1 MPHAVDQTEE
11 NDDILIA
18 QLLNADPT
26 ENRFEG
32 LLSERIDSGPKADDA
47 IDYEDI
53 SDNDLA
59 DEEEPSRENGAHDD
73 AAGADDDLMEGLFD
87 DAPQAQDADAENDG
101 FDDLFGDAPS
111 SPQPEHDQ
119 DMNDGQADIVP
130 AGGAVS
136 GSAPKHLESPP
147 STQIPKVESPE
158 SMRELA
164 SFEEIMEEDVM
175 EDEDEDPEIREQREL
190 FAQAQSR
197 LRNGQAV
204 SDLPP
209 APQTDADVFQ
219 AIWHNYEPGAILRF
233 GEILPHR
240 RAYYVPKTPL
250 KPPKA
255 IAPSK
260 VSLEL
265 QQDHEKTF
273 KLPPTAAPA
282 RNARQAEVD
291 QKGVITVTEADTG
304 EKSDDEDDIRLDD
317 FDENEKIGGVTWQD
331 LQMLCEDWDVRTPD
345 SLSDAGDVQERDNAD
360 DMSLIGDWDHDERV
374 RPTKR
379 RRTDGISGSLPIF
392 QDSFPNLEEPETA
405 TAKLARKVAIN
416 LNDPELLIDIQQ
428 PDSTRKK
435 FRTHDFRR
443 DVSGSLTKSLFQKF
457 NISNDESY
465 DILKH
470 NNREKVRNITNL
482 NSLEHSLPAVK
493 LQYPFYKLT
502 LGPRETRSFH
512 RPSFTVSHPGHV
524 IRFDKPK
531 FKKRKQ
537 FKGQDPKTVYA
548 SSEDLSMA
556 DNSNVLLLEY
566 SEEYP
571 TVLSNFGMCN
581 RLINYYRR
589 KDKDDTY
596 RPRLDIGEP
605 VVLTPNDQS
614 PFAIF
619 GEVRQGETVP
629 TLHNGMF
636 RAPVF
641 QHETRP
647 TDFLVV
653 RSHTGTHGTKWYLRN
668 VENLFV
674 VGQQFPSQ
682 QVPGIHSRKV
692 TDISKR
698 RLKMLSY
705 RIFTKSLDQKKNPN
719 VKLSNSYIQKHLPGS
734 DIAQNRGKMR
744 EFMQYDKES
753 SSWKPMPGETVP
765 DENQM
770 RGWISPEDLCLVDAM
785 QVGVRQLQ
793 DAGFAA
799 DDANPEDD
807 ETNEAQQ
814 LAPWNTT
821 RNFLEASS
829 RRAMLELHGVG
840 DPTGRGEGISMI
852 KTSMKGGFKP
862 QGESA
867 KDKMDAKALKELG
880 GHSYNVRK
888 QEQDYNAAIEKIW
901 EAQKASLSSTIEHS
915 DFEDPDDAEAETVEQ
930 DTSFSRGRT
939 PQSQYGTPAAFNR
952 RDDETTSQFTS
963 LSTASQSKNK
973 VLRIVR
979 RVPNKYGKIE
989 EQEEIIR
996 DPNVAKAYVK
1006 FKKQQEINA
1015 MKLEQ
1020 LKPTGDEEVDA
1031 RQRKRL
1037 MDELS
1042 RLERNKERRQVRE
1055 KQKANMRNGGDGDSK
1070 GTTRKCANCNRAGHI
1085 KTNKKMCPMLN
1096 GIASTVEELEKLEKI
1111 SPGCTQPP
1119 FNKQKIAT
1127 AQQAQQASATQ
1138 APTPQQTFPD
1148 LYTPA
1153 SIDGQGPI

>member
-1 MPHAVDQTEE
+1 MPHAVDETAE
-11 NDDILIA
+11 NDDRTIA
-18 QLLNADPT
+18 LLLNNTDPT
-26 ENRFEG
+26 NNPLEG
-32 LLSERIDSGPKADDA
+32 ILDGPIGGEPKAADA
-47 IDYEDI
+47 VDYEDI
-53 SDNDLA
+53 GDDELA
-59 DEEEPSRENGAHDD
+59 DEEELGEEIGVGGDVVDGDD
-73 AAGADDDLMEGLFD
+73 SFMEGLLG
-87 DAPQAQDADAENDG
+87 DAMIQDAGAENDE
-101 FDDLFGDAPS
+101 FDDLFGDAAAS
-111 SPQPEHDQ
+111 SPLAEHDQ
-119 DMNDGQADIVP
+119 DMMDTQPDAVADMGAVP
-130 AGGAVS
+130 AGVPGLVD
-136 GSAPKHLESPP
+136 SPS
-147 STQIPKVESPE
+147 STQVPKVESPE
-158 SMRELA
+158 SIRELA
-164 SFEEIMEEDVM
+164 SFEEAPAVGTMEE
-175 EDEDEDPEIREQREL
+175 EDEDPEIREQREL

-197 LRNGQAV
+197 LRNGPVV

-209 APQTDADVFQ
+209 APQTDDDVFQ

-233 GEILPHR
+233 GELLPHR

-250 KPPKA
+250 KPPKP
-255 IAPSK
+255 IFPSK
-260 VSLEL
+260 ANLEL
-265 QQDHEKTF
+265 AQDQEKAF

-282 RNARQAEVD
+282 RSGRQNEVD
-291 QKGVITVTEADTG
+291 QKGIVAITEADTG
-304 EKSDDEDDIRLDD
+304 EKSDDDDDVRLDD
-317 FDENEKIGGVTWQD
+317 LEEDEKIGGVTWQD
-331 LQMLCEDWDVRTPD
+331 LQMLCEDWDIHTPD
-345 SLSDAGDVQERDNAD
+345 SLSDTGEIWSFSMGDGN
-360 DMSLIGDWDHDERV
+360 SFNGDWNSDERA

-379 RRTDGISGSLPIF
+379 RRTIGPNSSLPIF
-392 QDSFPNLEEPETA
+392 QDNFPNLEEPEAA

-416 LNDPELLIDIQQ
+416 LNDPELLIDVQQ
-428 PDSTRKK
+428 PESNRKRS
-435 FRTHDFRR
+435 RTQDFRR

-502 LGPRETRSFH
+502 LNPRETRSFH
-512 RPSFTVSHPGHV
+512 RPAFSVNPGHV

-537 FKGQDPKTVYA
+537 FKGQDPKAVYA

-556 DNSNVLLLEY
+556 DNSNLLLLEY

-589 KDKDDTY
+589 KDKDDTT
-596 RPRLDIGEP
+596 RPKLDIGEP

-641 QHETRP
+641 QHGTRP
-647 TDFLVV
+647 TDFLVI

-705 RIFTKSLDQKKNPN
+705 RIYTKSLDPKRNPN

-765 DENQM
+765 DENLM

-901 EAQKASLSSTIEHS
+901 EAQKASLSSTVEHS
-915 DFEDPDDAEAETVEQ
+915 DFEDPDDAEADPIEQ

-939 PQSQYGTPAAFNR
+939 PQSQYGTPAAFR
-952 RDDETTSQFTS
+952 RDDETTSQYTS
-963 LSTASQSKNK
+963 ISNASQSKNK

-979 RVPNKYGKIE
+979 RVQNKYGKME
-989 EQEEIIR
+989 EQEEIIS

-1006 FKKQQEINA
+1006 IKKQQEINA

-1055 KQKANMRNGGDGDSK
+1055 KQKANLKNGGDGDSK

-1085 KTNKKMCPMLN
+1085 KTNKKMCPILN
-1096 GIASTVEELEKLEKI
+1096 GIASTVEELEKLEKV

-1119 FNKQKIAT
+1119 FNKAKIQA
-1127 AQQAQQASATQ
+1127 AQQASAT
-1138 APTPQQTFPD
+1138 ATPQQTFPD

-1153 SIDGQGPI
+1153 SADGQGTG

>member
-1 MPHAVDQTEE
+1 MPHAVDQAEE
-11 NDDILIA
+11 NDDLLIA
-18 QLLNADPT
+18 ELLSADPR

-32 LLSERIDSGPKADDA
+32 LLTEPLGGDPKADDA
-47 IDYEDI
+47 VDYEDI

-59 DEEEPSRENGAHDD
+59 EDEEPSGQNGLHGE
-73 AAGADDDLMEGLFD
+73 AGGPDDDFMEGLFD
-87 DAPQAQDADAENDG
+87 DAPQTQDADAENDG

-111 SPQPEHDQ
+111 SPHAEQSQ
-119 DMNDGQADIVP
+119 DMNGGQA
-130 AGGAVS
+130 GAVADGAFPGAAS
-136 GSAPKHLESPP
+136 KHPESPP

-158 SMRELA
+158 SIRELA
-164 SFEEIMEEDVM
+164 SFEEVLEDHPMEE
-175 EDEDEDPEIREQREL
+175 EDEDPEIREQREL

-197 LRNGQAV
+197 LRNGPV
-204 SDLPP
+204 ISDLPP
-209 APQTDADVFQ
+209 APQTDDDVFQ
-219 AIWHNYEPGAILRF
+219 AIWHNYEPGTILRF
-233 GEILPHR
+233 GEVLPHR

-250 KPPKA
+250 KPPKS
-255 IAPSK
+255 INPTK

-265 QQDHEKTF
+265 QQDHEKSF

-282 RNARQAEVD
+282 RNTRQVEVD
-291 QKGVITVTEADTG
+291 QKGIITITEADTG
-304 EKSDDEDDIRLDD
+304 EKSDDDDDVRLDD
-317 FDENEKIGGVTWQD
+317 FEDNEQIGGVTWQD
-331 LQMLCEDWDVRTPD
+331 LQMLCDDWDVRTPD
-345 SLSDAGDVQERDNAD
+345 SLSDAGAAHDLGTGD
-360 DMSLIGDWDHDERV
+360 DRSFLGDWDHEEKA

-379 RRTDGISGSLPIF
+379 RRITDSESILPTF
-392 QDSFPNLEEPETA
+392 QDSFPNLEEPEAA

-428 PDSTRKK
+428 PDSSRKK
-435 FRTHDFRR
+435 PRAQDFRR

-493 LQYPFYKLT
+493 LQYPFYKLS
-502 LGPRETRSFH
+502 LNPRETRSFH
-512 RPSFTVSHPGHV
+512 RPAFAARPGEV
-524 IRFDKPK
+524 IRFDRPK
-531 FKKRKQ
+531 TKKRKQ

-548 SSEDLSMA
+548 TSEDLSMA
-556 DNSNVLLLEY
+556 DNSNLLLLEY

-589 KDKDDTY
+589 KDKEDTY
-596 RPRLDIGEP
+596 RPKLEIGEP

-641 QHETRP
+641 QHDSRP

-653 RSHTGTHGTKWYLRN
+653 RSQTGTHGTKWYLRN
-668 VENLFV
+668 TENLFV

-705 RIFTKSLDQKKNPN
+705 RIYTKSLDQKKHQNL
-719 VKLSNSYIQKHLPGS
+719 KLSNSYIQRHLPGS

-770 RGWISPEDLCLVDAM
+770 RGWILPEDLCLVDAM

-901 EAQKASLSSTIEHS
+901 EAQKASLSSTAEHS

-952 RDDETTSQFTS
+952 RDDETMSQFTS

-979 RVPNKYGKIE
+979 KVPNKYGKLE

-1020 LKPTGDEEVDA
+1020 LKPTGDEDVDA

-1037 MDELS
+1037 LDELS

-1055 KQKANMRNGGDGDSK
+1055 KQKANMKNGGDGDSK

-1096 GIASTVEELEKLEKI
+1096 GIASTVEELDKLEKA

-1119 FNKQKIAT
+1119 FNKAKIAA
-1127 AQQAQQASATQ
+1127 AQQAQQASAITTQ
-1138 APTPQQTFPD
+1138 APMPQQTFSD
-1148 LYTPA
+1148 FTSSFA
-1153 SIDGQGPI
+1153 DGQGTG

>member
-1 MPHAVDQTEE
+1 MPHAVDKTEE
-11 NDDILIA
+11 NDDLLIA
-18 QLLNADPT
+18 QLLSADPR
-26 ENRFEG
+26 ENGFEG
-32 LLSERIDSGPKADDA
+32 LLSERIDNEPKADDA
-47 IDYEDI
+47 VDYEDI
-53 SDNDLA
+53 SDDDLA
-59 DEEEPSRENGAHDD
+59 EEETNREDGLNGDT
-73 AAGADDDLMEGLFD
+73 AGADDTFMEGLFD
-87 DAPQAQDADAENDG
+87 DAPQTQDAEAENDE

-111 SPQPEHDQ
+111 SPQAEQSQ
-119 DMNDGQADIVP
+119 DMNGGQA
-130 AGGAVS
+130 GAVTD
-136 GSAPKHLESPP
+136 SAAALGVESKHPESPP
-147 STQIPKVESPE
+147 STQVPKVESPE
-158 SMRELA
+158 SARELA
-164 SFEEIMEEDVM
+164 SFEDVLEQEIVEE
-175 EDEDEDPEIREQREL
+175 EDEDPEIREQREL

-197 LRNGQAV
+197 LRNGPV
-204 SDLPP
+204 VSSSDLPP

-219 AIWHNYEPGAILRF
+219 AIWHNYEAGTILRF

-240 RAYYVPKTPL
+240 RAYYVPKAPL
-250 KPPKA
+250 KPPKPVQ
-255 IAPSK
+255 PSK
-260 VSLEL
+260 VNLEL
-265 QQDHEKTF
+265 QQDHEKAF
-273 KLPPTAAPA
+273 KLPPAAAPT
-282 RNARQAEVD
+282 RNARQAELD
-291 QKGVITVTEADTG
+291 QKGIVAITEADTG
-304 EKSDDEDDIRLDD
+304 EKSDDEDDVRLDD
-317 FDENEKIGGVTWQD
+317 FDDHEKIGGVTWQD
-331 LQMLCEDWDVRTPD
+331 LQMLCDNWDVHTPE
-345 SLSDAGDVQERDNAD
+345 SMSDAHGSDLD
-360 DMSLIGDWDHDERV
+360 DWEHNEKA
-374 RPTKR
+374 RPVKKR
-379 RRTDGISGSLPIF
+379 RLGGTDNVLPIF
-392 QDSFPNLEEPETA
+392 QDSFPNLEEPEAA

-416 LNDPELLIDIQQ
+416 LNDPELLIDVQQ

-435 FRTHDFRR
+435 PRAQDFRR
-443 DVSGSLTKSLFQKF
+443 DISGSLTKSLFQKF

-493 LQYPFYKLT
+493 LQYPFYKLA
-502 LGPRETRSFH
+502 LGPREARSFH
-512 RPSFTVSHPGHV
+512 RPAFTAKAGEI
-524 IRFDKPK
+524 IRFDKVK

-537 FKGQDPKTVYA
+537 FKGQDPKAVFAT
-548 SSEDLSMA
+548 SEDLSLA

-581 RLINYYRR
+581 RVINYYRR
-589 KDKDDTY
+589 KDKEDTY
-596 RPRLDIGEP
+596 RPKFDVGEP

-629 TLHNGMF
+629 TLHNGMY

-641 QHETRP
+641 QHETKP
-647 TDFLVV
+647 SDFLVV

-668 VENLFV
+668 VDSLFV
-674 VGQQFPSQ
+674 VGQQYPSQ

-705 RIFTKSLDQKKNPN
+705 RIYTKSQDQRKHPN
-719 VKLSNSYIQKHLPGS
+719 TKLSNSYIQRHLPGS

-770 RGWISPEDLCLVDAM
+770 RGWILPEDLCLVDAM

-799 DDANPEDD
+799 DDANADDD

-829 RRAMLELHGVG
+829 RRAMLELHGIG

-901 EAQKASLSSTIEHS
+901 EAQKASLSATIEHS
-915 DFEDPDDAEAETVEQ
+915 DFEDPDDAEGETVEQ

-952 RDDETTSQFTS
+952 RDDETMSQFS
-963 LSTASQSKNK
+963 RLSSGSQSKNK
-973 VLRIVR
+973 VLRIIR
-979 RVPNKYGKIE
+979 KVPNKYGKLE
-989 EQEEIIR
+989 DQEEIIR

-1020 LKPTGDEEVDA
+1020 LMPTGDEEVDA
-1031 RQRKRL
+1031 RQRKRRAAL
-1037 MDELS
+1037 HGHCHGKNENANSYIRLLDELS

-1055 KQKANMRNGGDGDSK
+1055 KQKANLKNGADGDSK

-1085 KTNKKMCPMLN
+1085 KTNKK
-1096 GIASTVEELEKLEKI
+1096 
-1111 SPGCTQPP
+1111 
-1119 FNKQKIAT
+1119 
-1127 AQQAQQASATQ
+1127 
-1138 APTPQQTFPD
+1138 
-1148 LYTPA
+1148 
-1153 SIDGQGPI
+1153 

>member
-1 MPHAVDQTEE
+1 MPHAVDETAE
-11 NDDILIA
+11 NDDRTIA
-18 QLLNADPT
+18 QLLNNTDPT
-26 ENRFEG
+26 NNPLEG
-32 LLSERIDSGPKADDA
+32 LLDGPIGSEPKAADA
-47 IDYEDI
+47 VDYGDI
-53 SDNDLA
+53 SDDELA
-59 DEEEPSRENGAHDD
+59 DEEEPSGENGDAADGVDNFMEGILDD
-73 AAGADDDLMEGLFD
+73 AM
-87 DAPQAQDADAENDG
+87 QTQDADAENDE
-101 FDDLFGDAPS
+101 FDDLFGDVPT
-111 SPQPEHDQ
+111 SPHAEQDH
-119 DMNDGQADIVP
+119 DMNDGQTAAIVD
-130 AGGAVS
+130 AGA
-136 GSAPKHLESPP
+136 APTGIPRLVESPP
-147 STQIPKVESPE
+147 PTQMPKVESPE
-158 SMRELA
+158 SIRELA
-164 SFEEIMEEDVM
+164 SFDEILSSEVMEED
-175 EDEDEDPEIREQREL
+175 EEDPEIREQREL

-197 LRNGQAV
+197 LRNGPVV

-209 APQTDADVFQ
+209 APQTDDDVFQ

-233 GEILPHR
+233 GELLPHR

-250 KPPKA
+250 KPPKP
-255 IAPSK
+255 IFPSK
-260 VSLEL
+260 VNLEL
-265 QQDHEKTF
+265 AQDQEKAF
-273 KLPPTAAPA
+273 KLPPSAGSA
-282 RNARQAEVD
+282 RSVRQNEVD
-291 QKGVITVTEADTG
+291 QKGIITITEADAG
-304 EKSDDEDDIRLDD
+304 EKSDDDDHVELDD
-317 FDENEKIGGVTWQD
+317 FEVDEKIGGVTWQD
-331 LQMLCEDWDVRTPD
+331 LQMLCEDWEIRTPD
-345 SLSDAGDVQERDNAD
+345 SLSDTGGVRDIATDDVS
-360 DMSLIGDWDHDERV
+360 SLHGDWDIDERV
-374 RPTKR
+374 RPAKR
-379 RRTDGISGSLPIF
+379 RRTVGPNSSLPIF
-392 QDSFPNLEEPETA
+392 QDNFPNLEEPEAA

-416 LNDPELLIDIQQ
+416 LNDPELLIDVQQ
-428 PDSTRKK
+428 PESNRKRS
-435 FRTHDFRR
+435 RTQDFRR

-493 LQYPFYKLT
+493 LQFPFYRLT

-512 RPSFTVSHPGHV
+512 RPAFTVTPGHI

-548 SSEDLSMA
+548 TSEDLSMA

-589 KDKDDTY
+589 KGKDDTY
-596 RPRLDIGEP
+596 RPKLDIGEP

-641 QHETRP
+641 QHETKP
-647 TDFLVV
+647 TDFLVI

-705 RIFTKSLDQKKNPN
+705 RIYTKSLDPKKNPN
-719 VKLSNSYIQKHLPGS
+719 IKLSNSYIQKHLPGS

-744 EFMQYDKES
+744 EFMQYDKET

-901 EAQKASLSSTIEHS
+901 EAQKASLSSTVEHS
-915 DFEDPDDAEAETVEQ
+915 DFEDPDDAEADTIEQ

-952 RDDETTSQFTS
+952 RDDETTSQYTS
-963 LSTASQSKNK
+963 ISNASQSKNK

-979 RVPNKYGKIE
+979 RMPNKYGKME
-989 EQEEIIR
+989 EQEEIIS

-1006 FKKQQEINA
+1006 IKKQQEINA

-1031 RQRKRL
+1031 RQRKR
-1037 MDELS
+1037 
-1042 RLERNKERRQVRE
+1042 
-1055 KQKANMRNGGDGDSK
+1055 
-1070 GTTRKCANCNRAGHI
+1070 
-1085 KTNKKMCPMLN
+1085 
-1096 GIASTVEELEKLEKI
+1096 
-1111 SPGCTQPP
+1111 
-1119 FNKQKIAT
+1119 
-1127 AQQAQQASATQ
+1127 
-1138 APTPQQTFPD
+1138 
-1148 LYTPA
+1148 
-1153 SIDGQGPI
+1153 